1 MFAEPGQRVQP
12 AGQAKTGQ
20 VADAAG
26 SPESRVLA
34 PDQRRVPVNGSGG
47 TSGEGASAG
56 EQQRAQ
62 RDRQRPGGRE
72 RHLVVI
78 GAGITG
84 LAAARA
90 ARQQGLRVTV
100 LESGGRPGGKLA
112 LGEVAGVRIDLGAES
127 ILARRTEGTGL
138 AESLG
143 LTGDLV
149 HPATTSAGIWSRG
162 ALRPLPAGQLMG
174 VPGDLRALADSGIL
188 SADGLARAQADPAL
202 PPSPVE
208 GDVSVGAFVT
218 ARMGREVSDRLV
230 EPLLGGVYAGHAD
243 RLSVQATVPQL
254 AGLAAAGTSLSE
266 GVRDLLA
273 ATAAAR
279 PAGPPAPV
287 FAGLRGGVGRLPVEL
302 AAANEADGVEIRYGA
317 EVRALDRTAGSG
329 AVAPAG
335 PDRAPE
341 TGPGEPVWRIA
352 LADGTAL
359 IADAVLLAV
368 PAYVAAR
375 LLAPVAGLAANELA
389 DIEYGS
395 VAIVTL
401 AVSRAQL
408 EARAAAGS
416 GSSGGGPAGPNGPNA
431 AVPGLPGS
439 GFLVPA
445 VDGRAIK
452 ASTFSSVK
460 WPWLD
465 QSAGDLVILRASLGR
480 AGESAELDRDDAGL
494 VDLVRADL
502 ADAVGLRAAP
512 VGTHVQRWADSL
524 PQYNVGHLG
533 RIARIR
539 AALPAG
545 AAVAGAAYDGI
556 GIPACIASAR
566 TAVSTLMNS
575 WNERPI

>member
-1 MFAEPGQRVQP
+1 MSAEPDQRDEA
-12 AGQAKTGQ
+12 AGQAEA
-20 VADAAG
+20 ADPKAT
-26 SPESRVLA
+26 RVLA
-34 PDQRRVPVNGSGG
+34 PDRRRVQVGAPNG
-47 TSGEGASAG
+47 TSADSASAR
-56 EQQRAQ
+56 ERQARRDQQRN
-62 RDRQRPGGRE
+62 GGQA

-90 ARQQGLRVTV
+90 ARRQGLRVTV
-100 LESGGRPGGKLA
+100 LESGARPGGKLA

-143 LTGDLV
+143 LAEDLV
-149 HPATTSAGIWSRG
+149 HPATITAGIWSRG

-174 VPGDLRALADSGIL
+174 VPGDLRALADSEIL
-188 SADGLARAQADPAL
+188 SAEGLARAQADEDL
-202 PPSPVE
+202 PPNPIE
-208 GDVSVGAFVT
+208 GDVSVGAFVS

-230 EPLLGGVYAGHAD
+230 EPLLGGVYAGHAH
-243 RLSVQATVPQL
+243 RLSLQATIPQL

-266 GVRDLLA
+266 GVRKQLA

-287 FAGLRGGVGRLPVEL
+287 FAGLRGGVGRLAVEL
-302 AAANEADGVEIRYGA
+302 AAANEADGVGIRYGA
-317 EVRALDRTAGSG
+317 DVRTLERTAG
-329 AVAPAG
+329 AEAG
-335 PDRAPE
+335 PEPSPE
-341 TGPGEPVWRIA
+341 AGSGTSGQAWRIT

-359 IADAVLLAV
+359 TADAVVLAV
-368 PAYVAAR
+368 PAYAAAR
-375 LLAPVAGLAANELA
+375 LLAPFAGLAATDLA

-401 AVSRAQL
+401 AVSRAEL
-408 EARAAAGS
+408 DAR
-416 GSSGGGPAGPNGPNA
+416 GPA
-431 AVPGLPGS
+431 GS

-452 ASTFSSVK
+452 AATFSSAK

-465 QSAGDLVILRASLGR
+465 RSAGDLVLLRASLGR
-480 AGESAELDRDDAGL
+480 AGETAELDRDDAGL

-512 VGTHVQRWADSL
+512 VGTHVQRWPGSL

-533 RIARIR
+533 RVARIR

-545 AAVAGAAYDGI
+545 AAVAGAAYDGV
-556 GIPACIASAR
+556 GIPACIASAH
-566 TAVSTLMNS
+566 TAVSTLMDS